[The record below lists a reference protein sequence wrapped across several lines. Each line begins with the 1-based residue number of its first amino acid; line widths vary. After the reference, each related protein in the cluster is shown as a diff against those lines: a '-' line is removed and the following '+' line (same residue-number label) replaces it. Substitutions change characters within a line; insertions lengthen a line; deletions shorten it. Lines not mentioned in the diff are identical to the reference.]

1 MAVTPTGAIYKA
13 FKFNGVSSR
22 NYGIYITGAAVYNA
36 PERDVEMVSIP
47 GRNGSF
53 ALDNGRFENIE
64 VSYPAGVYADN
75 ETDFAQA
82 ISDFR
87 NFLCSRKG
95 YVRLEDD
102 YNPDEYRLAVYK
114 SGLEVTPAQLRA
126 GEFEIVFECMP
137 QRWLKSGEELY
148 LLLVSG
154 YPITN
159 PTRFDSRPL
168 LRISGYGDIVVGS
181 SNGSTISIAHVPLGT
196 LTLSSIKNT
205 ASVTLNNTNKLENGD
220 RIYKTASSE
229 PKVEIL
235 FKATASGVFN
245 VSTGTVTNGTATAS
259 KPTTKEALITISPTL
274 SEFHYGTSSTITTTA
289 VVQVSGDYSKTI
301 TFTLTTSYNGSTTI
315 TMAASYTAIPTQWTL
330 KSRTYT
336 HPVYYGDS
344 SRSVLPDPIY
354 IDLDIGEAY
363 GEVEGEMTSLDSM
376 VTLPAE
382 LPVFKP
388 GRTIITYPNTV
399 TKVYY
404 TPRWW
409 II

>member
-13 FKFNGVSSR
+13 FKFNGESSR

-87 NFLCSRKG
+87 NYLCSKKG

-102 YNPDEYRLAVYK
+102 YNPDEFRMAIYK

-137 QRWLKSGEELY
+137 QRWLKSGEGIYDAPSSGATILNPTNFDAKP
-148 LLLVSG
+148 LLLL
-154 YPITN
+154 T
-159 PTRFDSRPL
+159 
-168 LRISGYGDIVVGS
+168 GYGDSTIDGS
-181 SNGSTISIAHVPLGT
+181 IISIAHVPLGT
-196 LTLSSIKNT
+196 VQLSDSIAEATTVLSSY
-205 ASVTLNNTNKLENGD
+205 KLANGD
-220 RIYKTASSE
+220 RIYKTTSNVPNARLYMKSSIADYS
-229 PKVEIL
+229 VEVTSTTNC
-235 FKATASGVFN
+235 TA
-245 VSTGTVTNGTATAS
+245 TVTKSNTR
-259 KPTTKEALITISPTL
+259 EAVAKIIPAITD
-274 SEFHYGTSSTITTTA
+274 FYYGTSVSVTSTAAVKFTNGITGTMN
-289 VVQVSGDYSKTI
+289 I
-301 TFTLTTSYNGSTTI
+301 TLTTSYDGDSTI
-315 TMAASYTAIPTQWTL
+315 TMSV
-330 KSRTYT
+330 TYT
-336 HPVYYGDS
+336 SRPSSINVYLRAFSHPAYYGDS
-344 SRSVLPDPIY
+344 TKSVLPDPIY

-363 GEVEGEMTSLDSM
+363 GEVEGVMTSLDSM
-376 VTLPAE
+376 VSLPAE

-388 GRTIITYPNTV
+388 GANTITYPNTV
-399 TKVYY
+399 TAFRY

-409 II
+409 KI